1 VANQAINLADP
12 QEINGFSS
20 SNRTKHLPKIAQ
32 RIPQKHMIAAR
43 TIDELRDTISGSC
56 VTIGNF
62 DGVHVGH
69 QRLMART
76 CAKAKKRGLISV
88 VVTFDPHPMTVL
100 MGQKTPPFITSTRQR
115 LRFIEQQGPN
125 VALVL
130 EFTRQMA
137 AQEPEEF
144 VRHYLVE
151 GLGLRELVLGYDYAM
166 GKGRKGNFELLSA
179 MGQQLGFG
187 VERLDPVIV
196 GGAVVSSTRI
206 RDLIQSGNVWDARP
220 LLGRFFE
227 VQGEVI
233 DGMKRGA
240 AQLGFPTANLRL
252 EGTLLPKSGVYAVW
266 AEVDGETFQAV
277 ANVGYN
283 PTFGDTG
290 LTLEAHILDFNRSIY
305 GSQISLQFVQRLR
318 SERKFESIEALK
330 SRIADDVRL
339 GRIIL
344 GTPDAQPGADPSV
357 SDDDE

>member
-1 VANQAINLADP
+1 
-12 QEINGFSS
+12 
-20 SNRTKHLPKIAQ
+20 
-32 RIPQKHMIAAR
+32 MIAAR

-62 DGVHVGH
+62 DGVHLGH

-76 CAKAKKRGLISV
+76 CAKAKKSGLVSV

-100 MGQKTPPFITSTRQR
+100 LGQQKTPPFITSTSQR
-115 LRFIEQQGPN
+115 LKLIEQQGPN

-137 AQEPEEF
+137 ALEPEEF
-144 VRHYLVE
+144 VQRYLVE
-151 GLGLRELVLGYDYAM
+151 GLAMREMVIGYDYAM
-166 GKGRKGNFELLSA
+166 GKGRKGNYELLSA
-179 MGQQLGFG
+179 LGRQIGFG
-187 VERLDPVIV
+187 VERLDPVIA

-227 VQGEVI
+227 VQGEVV

-240 AQLGFPTANLRL
+240 SKLGFPTANLRL
-252 EGTLLPKSGVYAVW
+252 EGTLLPKPGVYAVW
-266 AEVDGETFQAV
+266 AELDGETFQAV
-277 ANVGYN
+277 ANVGDN

-305 GSQISLQFVQRLR
+305 GQRLSLQFVQRLR

-330 SRIADDVRL
+330 ARIADDVRL
-339 GRIIL
+339 GRVIL
-344 GTPDAQPGADPSV
+344 ATSDAQPGADPGSEET
-357 SDDDE
+357 D

>member
-1 VANQAINLADP
+1 
-12 QEINGFSS
+12 
-20 SNRTKHLPKIAQ
+20 
-32 RIPQKHMIAAR
+32 MIVAR
-43 TIDELRDTISGSC
+43 TIEELRETISGSC

-62 DGVHVGH
+62 DGVHLGH

-76 CAKAKKRGLISV
+76 CAMARKRGLISV

-100 MGQKTPPFITSTRQR
+100 MGQKAPPFITNTGQR
-115 LRFIEQQGPN
+115 LKFIEQQGPN

-137 AQEPEEF
+137 ALEPDEF
-144 VRHYLVE
+144 VQRYLVD
-151 GLGLRELVLGYDYAM
+151 GLAMRELVIGYDYAM
-166 GKGRKGNFELLSA
+166 GKGRKGNHELLMA
-179 MGQQLGFG
+179 LGQQLGFG

-227 VQGEVI
+227 VQGDVV

-240 AQLGFPTANLRL
+240 SKLGFPTANLRL
-252 EGTLLPKSGVYAVW
+252 EGTLLPKPGVYAVW
-266 AEVDGETFQAV
+266 AELDGETYQAV
-277 ANVGYN
+277 ANVGDN

-305 GSQISLQFVQRLR
+305 GQRLSLQFVQRLR

-330 SRIADDVRL
+330 ARIADDVRL
-339 GRIIL
+339 GRVIL
-344 GTPDAQPGADPSV
+344 ATADAQPGADLSGEEA
-357 SDDDE
+357 D

>member
-1 VANQAINLADP
+1 
-12 QEINGFSS
+12 
-20 SNRTKHLPKIAQ
+20 
-32 RIPQKHMIAAR
+32 MIAAR
-43 TIDELRDTISGSC
+43 TIDELHETISGSC

-62 DGVHVGH
+62 DGVHLGH

-100 MGQKTPPFITSTRQR
+100 MQKTPPFITNTAQR
-115 LRFIEQQGPN
+115 LKFIEQQGPN
-125 VALVL
+125 VTLVL

-137 AQEPEEF
+137 ALEPEEF
-144 VRHYLVE
+144 VRRYLVV
-151 GLGLRELVLGYDYAM
+151 GLNLKELVIGYDYAM
-166 GKGRKGNFELLSA
+166 GKGRKGNFELLSTL
-179 MGQQLGFG
+179 GRQLGFG

-206 RDLIQSGNVWDARP
+206 RDLILSGNVWDARP

-227 VQGEVI
+227 VEGEVV

-240 AQLGFPTANLRL
+240 SKLGFPTANLRL
-252 EGTLLPKSGVYAVW
+252 EGTLLPKPGVYAVW
-266 AEVDGETFQAV
+266 AEVDGEICQAV

-305 GSQISLQFVQRLR
+305 GQRISLQFVQRLR
-318 SERKFESIEALK
+318 SERKFDSLDALK
-330 SRIADDVRL
+330 ARIADDVRL
-339 GRIIL
+339 GRVIL
-344 GTPDAQPGADPSV
+344 GTPDAQPGGDPSG
-357 SDDDE
+357 DDDDD